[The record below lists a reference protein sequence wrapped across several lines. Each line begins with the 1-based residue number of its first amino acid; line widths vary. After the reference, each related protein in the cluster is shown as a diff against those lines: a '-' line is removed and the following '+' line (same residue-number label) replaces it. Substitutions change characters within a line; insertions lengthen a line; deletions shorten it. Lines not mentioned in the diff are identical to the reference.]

1 MVRTRLR
8 PLADMLERRD
18 AAALVLPHFFD
29 TNMPETG
36 HLNPIIIAPVVTP
49 SPLNP
54 GSSTAAAI
62 FPPSTWPQ
70 PTPAPSDADD
80 PIPAPEPPP
89 PPGFPDNI
97 PDPPISGPIGPG

>member
-8 PLADMLERRD
+8 PIADQLEGRD
-18 AAALVLPHFFD
+18 APALMLPHMFD
-29 TNMPETG
+29 TNMTETG
-36 HLNPIIIAPVVTP
+36 HLNPIIIAPVTTP

-70 PTPAPSDADD
+70 PAPAPSDADD

>member
-1 MVRTRLR
+1 MVRKQLR
-8 PLADMLERRD
+8 PIADMLERRD

-29 TNMPETG
+29 TNFPQTG
-36 HLNPIIIAPVVTP
+36 NLNPIIIAPIATP

-62 FPPSTWPQ
+62 APYGGWPV
-70 PTPAPSDADD
+70 PDGDGDADD

>member
-1 MVRTRLR
+1 
-8 PLADMLERRD
+8 MLERRD

-29 TNMPETG
+29 TNMPQTG
-36 HLNPIIIAPVVTP
+36 NLNPIVIAPVTVP

-54 GSSTAAAI
+54 GPVTAIQTAPA
-62 FPPSTWPQ
+62 PAPQ
-70 PTPAPSDADD
+70 PPPDGDGDADD

-97 PDPPISGPIGPG
+97 PDTPISGPIGPG